1 MKKLTRRDEISI
13 YTSIC
18 GTIRLIEGDKQM
30 LELID
35 EMIKKLDD
43 PTVEELKLLAEL
55 KEDVTNALETS
66 EMVLGR
72 MINHYQGVTEGPVKP
87 PEWLKK
93 HEIKPKKEK

>member
-1 MKKLTRRDEISI
+1 MKKLTRCEEISI

-18 GTIRLIEGDKQM
+18 GTIRLIEDDKQM
-30 LELID
+30 LKLID
-35 EMIKKLDD
+35 EMIKNLDN

-55 KEDVTNALETS
+55 KEEVTRTLETS
-66 EMVLGR
+66 ETLLGQMV
-72 MINHYQGVTEGPVKP
+72 NHYQGVTEGPVKP